1 MSVRLF
7 AVVGPSGAGKDML
20 MQMAAQAVPGLRLA
34 RRVITRPSAA
44 GSEDFEGVTEA
55 EFEHRR
61 AAGDFALHWPAHG
74 LRYGIPASELVTPG
88 TVLFNASRAVL
99 AEAAARWPGLAV
111 VLVTAPPALLASRLA
126 GRGREAAGDQELRLA
141 RASVDLPPG
150 LDLREVVNDCAPGH
164 ALRRFLLAL
173 QPESA

>member
-1 MSVRLF
+1 MSARLF

-20 MQMAAQAVPGLRLA
+20 MRMAADAVPGLRLA

-44 GSEDFEGVTEA
+44 GSEEFEGVDLA
-55 EFEHRR
+55 EFQRR
-61 AAGDFALHWPAHG
+61 CDAGDFALHWLAHG
-74 LRYGIPASELVTPG
+74 LHYGIPARELAGPG
-88 TVLFNASRAVL
+88 PVLFNASRAVL

-111 VLVTAPPALLASRLA
+111 VLVTAPPEVLASRLA
-126 GRGREAAGDQELRLA
+126 GRGREAAGDQQLRLA
-141 RASVDLPPG
+141 RAKVDLPPG
-150 LDLREVVNDCAPGH
+150 LDVREVVNDVAPEH